1 MTKRRRLS
9 SKFKS
14 QIIIEALKENKTLAE
29 LSSEHLVHA
38 QQITNWKKQAINGME
53 EIFKDK
59 RQRPSNDKEIS
70 SLYEQI
76 GRLKMKLEWLK
87 KNVELSIPEKR
98 SIIDPTDSMLSITE
112 QCEALGLPHQT
123 IIINL
128 FR

>member
-87 KNVELSIPEKR
+87 KKCGIEHS
-98 SIIDPTDSMLSITE
+98 
-112 QCEALGLPHQT
+112 
-123 IIINL
+123 
-128 FR
+128 